1 MERWQQIESL
11 FQQALERDPEKR
23 DAWLREAC
31 RGDAELQREVA
42 SLLANHHSAADSQ
55 PWASAAAAKLI
66 DSPVSLEPGQCL
78 GPYRIESFLAA
89 GGMGEVYRATDTRLN
104 REVAIKICTGRFSVR
119 FSKEA
124 NVIASLNHPHICHL
138 YDVGPNY
145 LVMELVEG
153 TPLRGPLPLKQAL
166 EYAGQ
171 ILDALD
177 AAHRKGII
185 HRDLK
190 PANILVTKQG
200 IKLLDFGL
208 ARQSGPVQESDA
220 TLTAGLTGQGQIIGT
235 LQYVSPEQ
243 LQGKEADARSDL
255 FSFGCV
261 LYEMLSGKRAFDGKS
276 TASVIAAILEREP
289 APLNLTPPLERLVR
303 KCLAKDPDHRFQ
315 TARDLNTALTWA
327 LEEPL
332 AARANRRG
340 WIAAAAATLILGALA
355 VWTVSNFRHQAL
367 DARVFQLQIN
377 PPPHGRFVLGF
388 GLGGFAVSPD
398 GKMAAYVATVNGRTG
413 LWVQPLDGVAARLLP
428 GTENAGFPF
437 WSPDNKSIAFVIGTS
452 RLYRIDVRGGAPVA
466 ICDAG
471 SIFTGG
477 SWGGD
482 GYILFSTLTSDIFRV
497 AAAGG
502 TAARVTTV
510 DASRGE
516 VLFRWP
522 QVIPGGHFLFWV
534 ESSKPEN
541 NGVYAASFAKPGEH
555 AKLLSADSSALYAPG
570 GDGKG
575 CLLWLRGGT
584 LVAQEFNPLTLE
596 FAGDPQPIA
605 EGVSASPRRQMYAA
619 GSANGLLLYASSAAV
634 TQLEWVDR
642 TGKLL
647 RELGAPVEGILNFR
661 LSPDERSVV
670 VQRNSGGV
678 WDLWLTDTERGLAS
692 RFTTGTGSHHP
703 VWSPDGRIIL
713 YSRVGSKS
721 VLRQPANRTG
731 GEHAMIQLPGAGSI
745 EDWSG
750 DGRWALARAMDADT
764 KFDIWMLPMTP
775 DGSIQEGIAPKIYLR
790 TPFNESEG
798 RFSPEPSP
806 RWIAYQSDESGQFEV
821 YVDSFPESHGRKLI
835 STAGGQFPQWGAGG
849 RELFYLSLDDRLM
862 AVSLKLGADT
872 IECSVPRELFRLPLS
887 GLGRGGGIGG
897 SPYEATRDGRRFLT
911 LTTSEAVPQPLTLI
925 VNWPAL
931 LNRRSSTP

>member
-1 MERWQQIESL
+1 MERWQQIQSL
-11 FQQALERDPEKR
+11 FQDALERDPAQR
-23 DAWLREAC
+23 NAWLREAC
-31 RGDAELQREVA
+31 HGDSDLQREVA

-55 PWASAAAAKLI
+55 PWAAAAAAKLI
-66 DSPVSLEPGQCL
+66 DSPASLEPGQCL

-89 GGMGEVYRATDTRLN
+89 GGMGKVYRATDTRLH
-104 REVAIKICTGRFSVR
+104 RQVAIKISVARFSER
-119 FSKEA
+119 FEREA
-124 NVIASLNHPHICHL
+124 RTIASLNHPHICQL
-138 YDVGPNY
+138 YDIGRNY

-153 TPLRGPLPLKQAL
+153 VPLQGPLALKQAV
-166 EYAGQ
+166 EYAAQ

-177 AAHRKGII
+177 AAHRKGIT

-208 ARQSGPVQESDA
+208 ARQSGPLQETDE
-220 TLTAGLTGQGQIIGT
+220 TLTTALSGKGQIIGT
-235 LQYVSPEQ
+235 LQYMSPEQ
-243 LQGKEADARSDL
+243 LQGKEADGRSDL

-261 LYEMLSGKRAFDGKS
+261 LYEMLSGRCAFEGQS
-276 TASVIAAILEREP
+276 AASVIGAILEREP
-289 APLNLTPPLERLVR
+289 APINVPHPLDRVVR
-303 KCLAKDPDHRFQ
+303 RCLAKDPDQRFQ
-315 TARDLNTALTWA
+315 NALDLKTALTWA
-327 LEEPL
+327 LEQPIT
-332 AARANRRG
+332 ANANRRVWIG
-340 WIAAAAATLILGALA
+340 IAAAILVLGALLGWGMSYFHRPVA
-355 VWTVSNFRHQAL
+355 SE
-367 DARVFQLQIN
+367 RVFRLQIN
-377 PPPHGRFVLGF
+377 PPPNGQFVLGF

-413 LWVQPLDGVAARLLP
+413 LWVRPLDSVAARLLP

-452 RLYRIDVRGGAPVA
+452 RLYRIDVRGGAPVF

-482 GYILFSTLTSDIFRV
+482 GYILFSTLTSDFFRV

-555 AKLLSADSSALYAPG
+555 PKLLSADSNALYASG

-605 EGVSASPRRQMYAA
+605 EGVSASPRRQMYVA

-661 LSPDERSVV
+661 LSPDERYVV

-678 WDLWLTDTERGLAS
+678 WDLWLIDTERGLAS

-713 YSRVGSKS
+713 YSRIGSKS
-721 VLRQPANRTG
+721 VLRKSANGTG
-731 GEHAMIQLPGAGSI
+731 GEHAMIQLPEVGSI

-775 DGSIQEGIAPKIYLR
+775 DGRIGEGMVPKIYLR

-806 RWIAYQSDESGQFEV
+806 RWIAYQSDNSGQFEV
-821 YVDSFPESHGRKLI
+821 YVDSFPESHGSKRI

-897 SPYEATRDGRRFLT
+897 SPYEAARDGRRFLT

-931 LNRRSSTP
+931 LNKRSSAP